1 MLNIMDVS
9 RWQGEIDWDTVKA
22 SGKVDGVMLR
32 ALGKRN
38 GKPYV
43 DPTFERNYA
52 ECKRVGLPIGVYY
65 YTSAVSKAA
74 ADEELAML
82 KQVLAGKTLDL
93 PVALDAEDG
102 SLTFLNAR
110 DLSDLLGYALGV
122 IQGWGVYAMLYTYL
136 SFAQKNLLMGGT
148 ALRPY
153 DVWLAAYRNTKPKTA
168 FSYGMWQYTSEASVP
183 GVNGRVDLSR
193 AYKNYPALVEKAGLT
208 KLKGV

>member
-9 RWQGEIDWDTVKA
+9 RWQGEIDWDAIKA

-43 DPTFERNYA
+43 DPTFEHNYA
-52 ECKRVGLPIGVYY
+52 ECGRVGLPIGVYY
-65 YTSAVSKAA
+65 YTSAASKAA

-82 KQVLAGKTLDL
+82 KQVLTGKTLDL

-102 SLTFLNAR
+102 SLTILNAR
-110 DLSDLLGYALGV
+110 ELSDLLGYALGV

-136 SFAQKNLLMGGT
+136 SFAQKNLLMGGS

-153 DVWLAAYRNTKPKTA
+153 DVWLAAYRSMKPKTA
-168 FSYGMWQYTSEASVP
+168 FSYGMWQYTSEASIP
-183 GVNGRVDLSR
+183 GVNGPVDLSR
-193 AYKNYPALVEKAGLT
+193 AYKNYPALIAKAGLT